1 MPEDLEKPAKDG
13 ELQHAAVHCY
23 LSTILAIADCMAE
36 LCPDVGIAFKNRWR
50 RLPQRIAFDLS
61 LKALEVSRRTFE
73 IDIRTFGEFA
83 GKYYNK
89 GVPLIETIAS
99 SGMQVADAV
108 LERTA
113 RHIVLLETLAE
124 SIETAAD
131 LDAPREIRETLEHQ
145 SSGIRTCA
153 RQAEEELLPL
163 VSRFRGLVKE
173 CEQIVGMTKSAMVVD
188 RETGFLNAA
197 GFRLEHELRTRE
209 ATPSCLL
216 VIDCT
221 ARLQAGEACSDTH
234 FSQIA
239 EAISMRITE
248 QFRPNDSIGRLGP
261 NRFAIIFDGEI
272 EHARGRLDQIK
283 RSVSG
288 KYSSPSGKI
297 ILEAE
302 LRLFESGDAQAI
314 QETPGNAEQPV
325 ASAV

>member
-1 MPEDLEKPAKDG
+1 MPEDPEKPADGG

-61 LKALEVSRRTFE
+61 LKALEVSRQTFE
-73 IDIRTFGEFA
+73 IDIRTFGEVA
-83 GKYYNK
+83 GKYYNQ

-131 LDAPREIRETLEHQ
+131 LDAAPEVRETLEHQ

-153 RQAEEELLPL
+153 RQAQEELLPL
-163 VSRFRGLVKE
+163 VSRFRSLVKE
-173 CEQIVGMTKSAMVVD
+173 CEQIASITKSVIAVD
-188 RETGFLNAA
+188 RETGFLNAN
-197 GFRLEHELRTRE
+197 GFRLEHGLRMRE
-209 ATPSCLL
+209 GRPSCLL
-216 VIDCT
+216 FVDCT
-221 ARLQAGEACSDTH
+221 ARLHTGEACSDTH

-239 EAISMRITE
+239 EAISMRITQ
-248 QFRPNDSIGRLGP
+248 QFRPNDSIGRLAP

-272 EHARGRLDQIK
+272 EQARGRLDQIK
-283 RSVSG
+283 RSISG

-302 LRLFESGDAQAI
+302 LGLFESKDAQAI
-314 QETPGNAEQPV
+314 QETIGSSEQPV
-325 ASAV
+325 ASVV